1 MEQQTQYDE
10 ISLRELIEV
19 LLKQKKLIIGVT
31 AVCVLAA
38 FVLSFFVME
47 PVYEAKTVLMASN
60 ITDKYKA
67 KQRGEG
73 IEGILDS
80 VAEIPDL
87 TIETYKEQLKNPVIL
102 EETIKELGLDKKEM
116 TRLDLANIIELET
129 IKDTNLIAIKVKNT
143 DKKLAAEIA
152 NTLSKKFV
160 NFIAT
165 KSKEQANKSSNS
177 IEEQKDVQKQ
187 KLDDVLVEY
196 KDFLAQPKGV
206 KELQADIDAKIKL
219 VTDYK
224 TKLAEEKVN
233 EQQLRAKINRAED
246 ELKTTPEK
254 VALKKSLSDDPY
266 MSQVATENSTESSS
280 DLFGVS
286 IEVEEKNDNYYLLKQ
301 TLSDFKIQLSEST
314 AKQQNLRKEIT
325 RAQNEL
331 EKLQVDFAEKQ
342 HDERIITNKVDLAQ
356 STYDAFNKKLE
367 EISIAQSS
375 ILEDANI
382 IIETPALEPIKPV
395 SPNKKLNVVIAGV
408 LGIMIGV
415 FLAFFREY
423 WKSTEGISNNGMKA
437 AN

>member
-19 LLKQKKLIIGVT
+19 LLRQKKLIIGVT
-31 AVCVLAA
+31 IVCVLAA
-38 FVLSFFVME
+38 FVLSFFVMK

-60 ITDKYKA
+60 ITDRIKA

-80 VAEIPDL
+80 VAELPDL

-116 TRLDLANIIELET
+116 TRLDLADMIELET
-129 IKDTNLIAIKVKNT
+129 IKDTNLIQIKVKNT
-143 DKKLAAEIA
+143 DKKLAADIA

-160 NFIAT
+160 NFIAE

-177 IEEQKDVQKQ
+177 IEEQKNVQKQ

-196 KDFLAQPKGV
+196 KNFLAQPKGV

-224 TKLAEEKVN
+224 TKLTEEKVN
-233 EQQLRAKINRAED
+233 EQQLRAKINKAED
-246 ELKTTPEK
+246 ELKATPEK

-266 MSQVATENSTESSS
+266 MLQAAKENSSKSSS
-280 DLFGVS
+280 DLFS
-286 IEVEEKNDNYYLLKQ
+286 IAIEVEEKNDNYYTLKD
-301 TLSDFKIQLSEST
+301 TLSKFKIQLSECI
-314 AKQQNLRKEIT
+314 AKQQNLKKEIA

-331 EKLQVDFAEKQ
+331 EKLQVEFAEKQ
-342 HDERIITNKVDLAQ
+342 HEERIITNKVDLAQ

-382 IIETPALEPIKPV
+382 IIETPALVPIKPV
-395 SPNKKLNVVIAGV
+395 SPNKKLNIAIAGV

-423 WKSTEGISNNGMKA
+423 WKNSAVTSKDA
-437 AN
+437 A